1 MSKVFKTSVNNT
13 FDFEISNE
21 DISNLDVVKTSDTKF
36 HVLHQTNLMRLKF
49 PRLISIPNHMK

>member
-21 DISNLDVVKTSDTKF
+21 DISNLDVVKTSDTVRSIF
-36 HVLHQTNLMRLKF
+36 NLLF
-49 PRLISIPNHMK
+49 QLGIYLLF